1 MKNARPHNEAESSD
15 LDSRHSIGAFPVRF
29 DTVTAEVLCQLIC
42 GDALTGMDA
51 VFAANTTRLSAY
63 IYSLRHAYGWEIER
77 HDIAVG
83 TKDGRVAEIR
93 AYYLHRGV
101 IREALAMDA
110 MAFCQKVKVARQK
123 RRKSAGKAYRE
134 ADARNARRMAAALN
148 PHQLPL
154 EY

>member
-1 MKNARPHNEAESSD
+1 MKNARPHNKESSD
-15 LDSRHSIGAFPVRF
+15 LDSRRCIGAFPVRY

-42 GDALTGMDA
+42 GETVTGMDA
-51 VFAANTTRLSAY
+51 VFAANTTRLSAF
-63 IYSLRHAYGWEIER
+63 IYTLRNSYGWLIEHR
-77 HDIAVG
+77 DIAVG

-93 AYYLHRGV
+93 AYFLHRGV

-110 MAFCQKVKVARQK
+110 MAFCKTVKAARQK

-134 ADARNARRMAAALN
+134 ARTRNARRMAAALN
-148 PHQLPL
+148 PHQLAL